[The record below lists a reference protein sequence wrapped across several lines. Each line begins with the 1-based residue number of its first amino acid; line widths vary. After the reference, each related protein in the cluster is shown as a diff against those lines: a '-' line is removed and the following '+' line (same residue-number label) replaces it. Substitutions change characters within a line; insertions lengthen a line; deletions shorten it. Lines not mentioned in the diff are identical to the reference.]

1 MINNKNF
8 LLKSVNSGFILLW
21 CFIAAF
27 PFLWMFL
34 ISFRKPVDA
43 FSQPPKLFAEFTL
56 EHFHKVWVVDSFWI
70 YALNSAVITLGTVF
84 ISMTIGCLA
93 GYALSRYKGS
103 FAFWLLIIAL
113 IFRAMPHVVLL
124 AGYKPAFFSLGIWN
138 RYDTLIIVLVAIN
151 QPFTIWMLRSFFAN
165 IPQEIDEAALVDGC
179 TRLQAFLK
187 AIMPVMWPGVIT
199 TALFSFLLAYNDY
212 LISSQLMSGDYLTMT
227 SALANYIFS
236 DDDLTKLMHGIV
248 GAVSIVFPLLL
259 LILIFQ
265 KQIVSGLV
273 QGAVKG

>member
-8 LLKSVNSGFILLW
+8 LLRSVNSGFILLW
-21 CFIAAF
+21 CFVAAF
-27 PFLWMFL
+27 PFFWMFL

-70 YALNSAVITLGTVF
+70 YALNSTIITLGTVF

-179 TRLQAFLK
+179 TRLQAFLESHY
-187 AIMPVMWPGVIT
+187 ASNVAWRYYDS
-199 TALFSFLLAYNDY
+199 SFFFF
-212 LISSQLMSGDYLTMT
+212 ISL
-227 SALANYIFS
+227 
-236 DDDLTKLMHGIV
+236 
-248 GAVSIVFPLLL
+248 
-259 LILIFQ
+259 
-265 KQIVSGLV
+265 
-273 QGAVKG
+273 

>member
-1 MINNKNF
+1 
-8 LLKSVNSGFILLW
+8 
-21 CFIAAF
+21 
-27 PFLWMFL
+27 
-34 ISFRKPVDA
+34 
-43 FSQPPKLFAEFTL
+43 
-56 EHFHKVWVVDSFWI
+56 
-70 YALNSAVITLGTVF
+70 
-84 ISMTIGCLA
+84 
-93 GYALSRYKGS
+93 
-103 FAFWLLIIAL
+103 
-113 IFRAMPHVVLL
+113 
-124 AGYKPAFFSLGIWN
+124 
-138 RYDTLIIVLVAIN
+138 
-151 QPFTIWMLRSFFAN
+151 
-165 IPQEIDEAALVDGC
+165 
-179 TRLQAFLK
+179 
-187 AIMPVMWPGVIT
+187 MPVMWPGVIT